1 MCTTSNAHLP
11 IRIGVGSVFS
21 VAFGTLSNHL
31 VVFNTVGLRA
41 NLSGAQ
47 QNEVGAHL
55 RNKDEVVAFE
65 V

>member
-1 MCTTSNAHLP
+1 
-11 IRIGVGSVFS
+11 VGSVFS
-21 VAFGTLSNHL
+21 VAFGTFSNNS